1 MKAVAR
7 KYVRRMEKIM
17 ANEILE
23 DLMRGS
29 IPTEAVNLPLEQQ
42 AEIKAMQESNRAV
55 KSYENLSPE
64 DLKQAKQLAKSID
77 ETNSQAVIQYGANA
91 QNKLAEFS
99 NGILTQVNSQDIGP
113 VGDVLSELMFKLQE
127 ANPEELVAQNSNVFK
142 KIFGIV
148 KKSIF
153 EITQKYQKIGASID
167 KVAVKLNYEKEEL
180 LKSNT
185 TLDGLYQQNL
195 DYFNAL
201 NVFIAAAELKKEEL
215 ENELIPNAL
224 EKAKQ
229 SNDQMELQIAA
240 DLKQFVERLDKR
252 AYDLKLARQITI
264 QQAPQIRLIQSTNQ
278 VLAEKI
284 QTSINTAI
292 PLWKNQVAIA
302 LTLLKQKEAI
312 TAQRQV
318 SETTNELLTK
328 NSEMLKSSTID
339 VARESER
346 GVVDIET
353 LRKTQNDLIETIQET
368 LQIQEEGREN
378 RRNAELELVQMEE
391 ELKQKLLEI
400 NQRNVKK

>member
-1 MKAVAR
+1 
-7 KYVRRMEKIM
+7 
-17 ANEILE
+17 
-23 DLMRGS
+23 MRGS